1 LRSRRR
7 FKGQDKAKVPA
18 YIVTFS
24 DMITLL
30 LTFFV
35 MLLSLAQVQ
44 DPELFET
51 GRDSFI
57 QSMRCL
63 GIGFLLGATN
73 KSELGKTKA
82 KYSIDKPEER
92 ATNRNIDVLEEQLRE
107 HYLRAEQMMDSVTS
121 ETISGRTTF
130 STTNIHFARGE
141 TLLDEVAERFLKE
154 FGFGLQQ
161 EPFRQGFKVYV
172 LGLANDVPGSRAQ
185 WILSARRARAAA
197 DFLKSTL
204 PLDYSQ
210 SVYSLGAGA
219 GGEWSGSRG
228 PISKQS
234 QILIMVL
241 RTG

>member
-1 LRSRRR
+1 M
-7 FKGQDKAKVPA
+7 KVPG
-18 YIVTFS
+18 YIVTYS

-35 MLLSLAQVQ
+35 MLLSLAEVQ

-57 QSMRCL
+57 QSMRSM

-73 KSELGKTKA
+73 KSELGQTKV
-82 KYSIDKPEER
+82 KYSMDEPEET

-107 HYLRAEQMMDSVTS
+107 RYLQAEQMMDSVTS
-121 ETISGRTTF
+121 ETMSGSPAY
-130 STTNIHFARGE
+130 STTNIHFAQGGAVLGE
-141 TLLDEVAERFLKE
+141 EAERFLKE
-154 FGFGLQQ
+154 FGLGLQQ
-161 EPFRQGFKVYV
+161 EPIRQGFKVYV

-185 WILSARRARAAA
+185 WILSARRARAAS

-204 PLDYSQ
+204 PSDYSQ
-210 SVYSLGAGA
+210 SIYSFGAGQ
-219 GGEWSGSRG
+219 GGEWSGPGG